1 MQKLRIS
8 PNGKKTA
15 GSQRKRAASYLSSVR
30 DIFTKNF
37 ADGSFGGGEK
47 EQRGVESECARVGR
61 RF

>member
-8 PNGKKTA
+8 PNRKKTA
-15 GSQRKRAASYLSSVR
+15 GSQRERAASYLSSVR
-30 DIFTKNF
+30 DTKNF